1 MKTHREVP
9 GGKASFLQ
17 ILIVLSAIVF
27 GLTVTQAEEL
37 RRVESADQRWAA
49 EGKGGAPEFTRHVMP
64 LLSKLGCNMRACH
77 GSFQG
82 QNGFRLSLFGF
93 EPDVDRK
100 EMLEVDEE
108 SSGDGP
114 RINLRKPADSL
125 FLIKPTSTEEHGGG
139 RRMGTNSWQYRV
151 FHEWIA
157 AGAKFDP
164 SHSAKLV
171 RLTTK
176 PAEIVVTDQKT
187 NTPIRAI
194 AEFDDGTVEDVTALT
209 VFSSNDEAV
218 AAVSADG
225 EVAVSRTGDTA
236 IIARYSGGVTSTQV
250 LVPAPD
256 DGKEPPLYL
265 PHNEIDNLVMTKL
278 RKLNIQPSNLCSDGD
293 FIRRVHLDAI
303 GRLPTAEEARAFLAD
318 RSPDKRKRL
327 IDRLLDRPEYATY
340 WAMKFSDW
348 TGNGKYLSRYAMAS
362 NWMWQ
367 DWVEDKL
374 SKNVPYDELVYG
386 FVCATSLEGRTR
398 EEFLAEVKEIRH
410 KTTGRYL
417 FDDGTYAKRKTN
429 DLYWTNVERR
439 KPDTLVL
446 QTANSFLGLR
456 LECAQCHNHPFDR
469 WTQKDF
475 EQFKSFFMLA
485 RYCDPKTG
493 EENPKG
499 RGYGDESVEP
509 GVGRRYAGLVKK
521 VPPKLLGGR
530 EIPYVEGEDPRIA
543 LWEWM
548 RASDNPYFAP
558 AFVNRLWHHYFGVGI
573 VDPPDDF
580 NQGNPPSNPQ
590 LLSWLA
596 REFVEKKFDIK
607 HVHRVI
613 LNSRT
618 YQLSFSPND
627 SNRLDRKNFSHALP
641 RRMPA
646 EVLID
651 AVADVTGVPNNFGR
665 VPSQRAVGQAMTAVR
680 YGGGRPGYAMK
691 IFGRPD
697 REKTC
702 DCERSNE
709 PSVAQA
715 LYLIND
721 QEVLAKLD
729 DPGGRLP
736 RLFKADKDDREV
748 ITELYLAALS
758 RFPTEEELQTQ
769 LKFVEQADDRRSEMK
784 EILWSLLN
792 VREFI
797 FNH

>member
-1 MKTHREVP
+1 MRAIVA
-9 GGKASFLQ
+9 ASVFA
-17 ILIVLSAIVF
+17 VLSTSIV
-27 GLTVTQAEEL
+27 QADEAAQVDEP
-37 RRVESADQRWAA
+37 RRVDSAEQRWAA
-49 EGKGGAPEFTRHVMP
+49 DGSGGTPGFTRHVMP

-100 EMLEVDEE
+100 ELLEIDEQSE
-108 SSGDGP
+108 GDGP
-114 RINLRKPADSL
+114 RINLEKPRDSL
-125 FLIKPTSTEEHGGG
+125 FLIKPTSSEDAHGGG
-139 RRMGTNSWQYRV
+139 QRMGRESWQYRV

-157 AGAKFDP
+157 AGATYDP
-164 SHSAKLV
+164 KAAPQLV
-171 RLTTK
+171 RFKTE
-176 PAEIVVTDQKT
+176 PAEIVFNGTETVS
-187 NTPIRAI
+187 PIRSI
-194 AEFDDGTVEDVTALT
+194 AWFDDGTMEDVTALT
-209 VFSSNDEAV
+209 VFSSNDEGIAT
-218 AAVSADG
+218 VSPG
-225 EVAVSRTGDTA
+225 GQVSISRTGDTA

-256 DGKEPPLYL
+256 DGTQPPLSL
-265 PHNEIDNLVMTKL
+265 PHNEIDNLVTAKL
-278 RKLNIQPSNLCSDGD
+278 RKLNIRPSQLCGDGD
-293 FIRRVHLDAI
+293 FIRRAHLDAI
-303 GRLPTAEEARAFLAD
+303 GRLPTVEEARNFLAD

-327 IDRLLDRPEYATY
+327 IDGLLDRPEYATY

-367 DWVEDKL
+367 DWVEEKL
-374 SKNVPYDELVYG
+374 SRNVPYDELVYG

-398 EEFLAEVKEIRH
+398 DEFLAEVKEIRH
-410 KTTGRYL
+410 KTSGRYR

-439 KPDTLVL
+439 NPDTLVL
-446 QTANSFLGLR
+446 QTANAFLGLR
-456 LECAQCHNHPFDR
+456 LECARCHNHPFDR
-469 WTQKDF
+469 WTQRDF

-485 RYCDPKTG
+485 RYCDPETG
-493 EENPKG
+493 EESPKG

-509 GVGRRYAGLVKK
+509 GVGKRYAGIVKK

-530 EIPYVEGEDPRIA
+530 EIPFVEGDDPRIA

-548 RASDNPYFAP
+548 RSSDNPYFAP
-558 AFVNRLWHHYFGVGI
+558 AFVNRIWDHYFGVGI

-590 LLSWLA
+590 LLDWLA
-596 REFVEKKFDIK
+596 AEFVKQQFDIK

-651 AVADVTGVPNNFGR
+651 AVADVTGVPNDFGR
-665 VPSQRAVGQAMTAVR
+665 VPRHRAVGQAMTALR
-680 YGGGRPGYAMK
+680 YGGNRPGYAMK

-721 QEVLAKLD
+721 QDVLSRLD
-729 DPGGRLP
+729 DASGRRPDGAAHFRGHARLVSDICARRQGVAHLFISRRKP
-736 RLFKADKDDREV
+736 RHLDPFG
-748 ITELYLAALS
+748 
-758 RFPTEEELQTQ
+758 
-769 LKFVEQADDRRSEMK
+769 
-784 EILWSLLN
+784 N
-792 VREFI
+792 
-797 FNH
+797 

>member
-1 MKTHREVP
+1 MRALVA
-9 GGKASFLQ
+9 ASIFA
-17 ILIVLSAIVF
+17 VLSAAIV
-27 GLTVTQAEEL
+27 QADEPVQAAEP
-37 RRVESADQRWAA
+37 RRVDSAEQRWAA
-49 EGKGGAPEFTRHVMP
+49 DGSGGTPEFTRHVMP

-93 EPDVDRK
+93 EPDMDRK
-100 EMLEVDEE
+100 ELLEVDEQSE
-108 SSGDGP
+108 GDGP
-114 RINLRKPADSL
+114 RINLKKPRDSL
-125 FLIKPTSTEEHGGG
+125 FLIKPTSSEDAHGGG
-139 RRMGTNSWQYRV
+139 KRMGQESWQYRV

-157 AGAKFDP
+157 AGATYDP
-164 SHSAKLV
+164 TTSPKLV
-171 RLTTK
+171 RFRTE
-176 PAEIVVTDQKT
+176 PAEIVFGDTETESQ
-187 NTPIRAI
+187 IRSI
-194 AEFDDGTVEDVTALT
+194 AWFDDGTMEDVTSLT
-209 VFSSNDEAV
+209 VFSSNDEGIAT
-218 AAVSADG
+218 VSPG
-225 EVAVSRTGDTA
+225 GKVSISRTGDTA

-256 DGKEPPLYL
+256 DGTQPPLCL
-265 PHNEIDNLVMTKL
+265 PHNEIDNLVMAKL
-278 RKLNIQPSNLCSDGD
+278 RKLNIQPSQLCSDGD
-293 FIRRVHLDAI
+293 FIRRAHLDAI
-303 GRLPTAEEARAFLAD
+303 GRLPTAEEARNFLAD
-318 RSPDKRKRL
+318 RSPDKRRRL
-327 IDRLLDRPEYATY
+327 IDALLDRPEYATY

-367 DWVEDKL
+367 DWVEEKL
-374 SKNVPYDELVYG
+374 SRNVPYDELVYG

-410 KTTGRYL
+410 KTSGRYQ

-439 KPDTLVL
+439 NPDTLVL

-469 WTQKDF
+469 WTQRDF

-485 RYCDPKTG
+485 RYCDPETG
-493 EENPKG
+493 EESPKG

-509 GVGRRYAGLVKK
+509 GVGKRYAGIVKK
-521 VPPKLLGGR
+521 VPPKLLGGQ
-530 EIPYVEGEDPRIA
+530 EIPFVEGDDPRIA

-548 RASDNPYFAP
+548 RSSDNPYFAP
-558 AFVNRLWHHYFGVGI
+558 AFVNRIWHHYFGVGI

-590 LLSWLA
+590 LLDWLA
-596 REFVEKKFDIK
+596 AQFVKQQFDIK

-618 YQLSFSPND
+618 YQLSFAPND

-651 AVADVTGVPNNFGR
+651 AVADVTGVPNDFGR
-665 VPSQRAVGQAMTAVR
+665 VPRHRAVGQAMTAVR
-680 YGGGRPGYAMK
+680 YGGNRPGYAMK

-721 QEVLAKLD
+721 QDVLSRLD
-729 DPGGRLP
+729 NADGRLP
-736 RLFKADKDDREV
+736 RLLKSVTDDREV

-758 RFPTEEELQTQ
+758 RFPSDEELD
-769 LKFVEQADDRRSEMK
+769 LHVSFVEQAADRDNEMK
-784 EILWSLLN
+784 EILWTLLN